1 MSFAGEAQKEDVGKT
16 HKEMEKENGVIHL
29 QVKEC
34 QGLVKERDSL
44 IFYNVFRNWTLT
56 LITCFLPP
64 EI

>member
-1 MSFAGEAQKEDVGKT
+1 MLERHT
-16 HKEMEKENGVIHL
+16 RRWEKENVVIRS
-29 QVKEC
+29 QVEEC

-44 IFYNVFRNWTLT
+44 IFYKVFRNLTLI